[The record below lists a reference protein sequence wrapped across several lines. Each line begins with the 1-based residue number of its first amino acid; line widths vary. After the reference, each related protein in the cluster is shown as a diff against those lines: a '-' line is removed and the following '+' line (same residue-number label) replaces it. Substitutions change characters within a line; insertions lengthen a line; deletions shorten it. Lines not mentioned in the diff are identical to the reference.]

1 MATEKPPRHHL
12 DGLAT
17 KKGWAFETPN
27 LAQYTVHEGS
37 LVSIVMRAMIVW
49 NIAMLAYEAIFYPY
63 DLKAVALQE
72 KVE

>member
-1 MATEKPPRHHL
+1 MASETKHHL
-12 DGLAT
+12 DGMAQ

-27 LAQYTVHEGS
+27 LAQYTVHPGS
-37 LVSIVMRAMIVW
+37 LLSIVMRGLLVW

-63 DLKAVALQE
+63 DLKAVVAQE